1 MTRIE
6 IDVNQHLVD
15 YYNWIKYYS
24 ESEFLT
30 NEFEMNDT
38 RRDILRHWQMDD
50 QKAGELM
57 FKL

>member
-15 YYNWIKYYS
+15 YYNWIKYNS

-57 FKL
+57 F